1 MNEKD
6 LRAMFSEIIAL
17 HMTNFDTKLE
27 VIKTNIEYINEKTS
41 DVIQL
46 VNEHSEDIS
55 KLQKN
60 DVEHFVNCTM
70 DSRVKKLEISEAI
83 KTETI

>member
-60 DVEHFVNCTM
+60 DVEHFVNCPM

-83 KTETI
+83 KTEKI

>member
-60 DVEHFVNCTM
+60 DVEHFVNCPM